1 MLALEDYPIEM
12 ENNETGRLK
21 TESIQT
27 GTIWKL
33 PFKRKAGADESKY
46 IIHIKLIKG
55 RIDSVPVVKALV
67 LKKIFV
73 QKGFMSV
80 PERQAS
86 DGMEER
92 AILYRIF
99 REISIEKA
107 IVNYHKDPVPAG
119 SEEENDEDD
128 F

>member
-1 MLALEDYPIEM
+1 MLALEDYPIEV

-27 GTIWKL
+27 GTIWK
-33 PFKRKAGADESKY
+33 PSFTDKPGDSASKY
-46 IIHIKLIKG
+46 TIHIKLIKG

-73 QKGFMSV
+73 QKGFMNV

-92 AILYRIF
+92 AVLYRIF

-107 IVNYHKDPVPAG
+107 IAGYHKSPS
-119 SEEENDEDD
+119 SEASEEDD